1 MLTSKTPAVAATP
14 PAATAALEVLRPGAA
29 GLPLRKFRFAFAGFD
44 FLVSLDFV
52 AGLDFRDAL
61 MLMIVPQIGSCSRQ
75 MQ

>member
-1 MLTSKTPAVAATP
+1 MLTSKTPAAAATP
-14 PAATAALEVLRPGAA
+14 PAATAALEALRPRGA
-29 GLPLRKFRFAFAGFD
+29 GLPLRKFRFAFAGRD
-44 FLVSLDFV
+44 FF